1 MILVFGLH
9 QHNQYG
15 GFIRVSDT
23 LQSTGKRTN
32 IVLVTL
38 AVFVASFMTAIEG
51 TIVSTAMPTIV
62 SDLNGLSVMN
72 WVYSIYLLMAAV
84 TTPIYGKL
92 SDQYGRKP
100 LLTIG
105 LLIFVA
111 GSTLCALSQSMS
123 QLIICRFVQ
132 GLGAGAIQP
141 LTFTVLA
148 DIYPLDKRAKV
159 IGLNSSS
166 WGIASII
173 APLLGGFIVEQLSW
187 HWVFAIN
194 VPIGL
199 LVVVLIQVFLH
210 ENLHHHKTKVD
221 YRGICLLVLALVT
234 LMLGLQNLSNMQLFW
249 VSLLLFLCSISAF
262 VALVRVE
269 RNQSDPILPLGLF
282 ANRSFLVQNTVIL
295 LVSGFLMGFET
306 YLPIWMQSVLGLKPS
321 MGGFAVTPSS
331 IVWLVGSF
339 VAGRLIIKHP
349 PHQVTAL
356 ALGFLLIACTIYVF
370 LPLHTP
376 FLVFLAVSSIYG
388 FGFGS
393 SVTVST
399 VTSQSVV
406 PFDQVGTATS
416 FNTLARSLGQTL
428 MISIFGIVLNMV
440 TARGVASHPGLTANM
455 MNRMIN
461 PQTAD
466 QVPVQYLGQARMIV
480 YQGLH
485 CIFLVGLGLLLVAFA
500 VNLLDRHSH
509 MLLSEYEQTR

>member
-1 MILVFGLH
+1 M
-9 QHNQYG
+9 
-15 GFIRVSDT
+15 
-23 LQSTGKRTN
+23 
-32 IVLVTL
+32 
-38 AVFVASFMTAIEG
+38 
-51 TIVSTAMPTIV
+51 
-62 SDLNGLSVMN
+62 
-72 WVYSIYLLMAAV
+72 
-84 TTPIYGKL
+84 
-92 SDQYGRKP
+92 
-100 LLTIG
+100 
-105 LLIFVA
+105 
-111 GSTLCALSQSMS
+111 
-123 QLIICRFVQ
+123 
-132 GLGAGAIQP
+132 
-141 LTFTVLA
+141 
-148 DIYPLDKRAKV
+148 
-159 IGLNSSS
+159 
-166 WGIASII
+166 
-173 APLLGGFIVEQLSW
+173 
-187 HWVFAIN
+187 
-194 VPIGL
+194 
-199 LVVVLIQVFLH
+199 
-210 ENLHHHKTKVD
+210 
-221 YRGICLLVLALVT
+221 
-234 LMLGLQNLSNMQLFW
+234 
-249 VSLLLFLCSISAF
+249 
-262 VALVRVE
+262 
-269 RNQSDPILPLGLF
+269 
-282 ANRSFLVQNTVIL
+282 
-295 LVSGFLMGFET
+295 
-306 YLPIWMQSVLGLKPS
+306 
-321 MGGFAVTPSS
+321 
-331 IVWLVGSF
+331 
-339 VAGRLIIKHP
+339 AGRLIIKHP

-509 MLLSEYEQTR
+509 MLLAEYEQTR